1 MAPVLIQS
9 NTSNMGCF
17 STVSD
22 DEQGEEIVE
31 ETYDEDEEY
40 YEDEEYEDHGN
51 YEEGPVTQN
60 PSSID
65 FFTEILSLPVEA
77 TFVIFS
83 DYKDEVYSLS
93 GKILS
98 IIEGCSTVEVCFQ
111 EEDDYCHNV
120 GNGVMTVK
128 DVHSVSF
135 TEWKDKYDMC
145 FNPSASSIVENFTNP
160 SPKRFLIYRYEL
172 PNGEKGK
179 NEWTIPKQ

>member
-1 MAPVLIQS
+1 
-9 NTSNMGCF
+9 MGCF

-22 DEQGEEIVE
+22 DEHVEENVE

-51 YEEGPVTQN
+51 YEEGPAKQN

-65 FFTEILSLPVEA
+65 FFSEVLSLPVGA
-77 TFVIFS
+77 TFTIFS

-93 GKILS
+93 GEILS
-98 IIEGCSTVEVCFQ
+98 VIEGCTTLDICFQ

-120 GNGVMTVK
+120 GNGVMLVK
-128 DVHSVSF
+128 DVHSVQL
-135 TEWKDKYDMC
+135 TEWEDKYDMC
-145 FNPSASSIVENFTNP
+145 FNPSAATIVEFFTNP
-160 SPKRFLIYRYEL
+160 DSGSVVTYSYKL

-179 NEWTIPKQ
+179 SEWVISSQ